1 MTYILLILILVIL
14 LVITAVSY
22 NINTNNNRLI
32 RNINIRNNNNNDKL
46 YLTQNDKT
54 VYQAKIQLA
63 LANKYSISKF
73 LNDFSN
79 ESIQGVYT
87 IINDKDEVQ
96 YVGISLNI
104 VKDIKR
110 HYDFHGSIIV
120 NSIRVQSFAQP
131 NIDAL
136 TAYKNELVRQ
146 TNPWGNAL
154 GATGWNIDST
164 SNTDNIINLPNEKII
179 NDEDKLKSLKQ
190 TIAEVTAEDAII
202 SPFDIENS
210 NNNNNNNNNDMTMKI
225 AASDNILEFSKENVD
240 KVLNEIRPYLIADGG
255 NVAVAEID
263 IEKYTVSLILEGAC
277 GSCPSSTTT
286 MKMGIER
293 VLKENF
299 PNLTEVINLSQSLE
313 PVKPTE
319 LTKESVE
326 SALQQILSAIN
337 GLGGKVFIESVD
349 AITGS
354 VVIKYQGPPK
364 LKQGVELVIKDV
376 KYVKSVEIKSFD

>member
-1 MTYILLILILVIL
+1 MTFLLLILILIL
-14 LVITAVSY
+14 VLTAVSY
-22 NINTNNNRLI
+22 NINTNRLI
-32 RNINIRNNNNNDKL
+32 RNNIRNNNNNHKL
-46 YLTQNDKT
+46 YLTPNDKT

-110 HYDFHGSIIV
+110 HHDFHGSIIV
-120 NSIRVQSFAQP
+120 HCIRVQSFAQP

-202 SPFDIENS
+202 SPFDIENC
-210 NNNNNNNNNDMTMKI
+210 NNNNNDMTMKI

-263 IEKYTVSLILEGAC
+263 VEKYTVSLILEGAC

-349 AITGS
+349 AIAGS

-376 KYVKSVEIKSFD
+376 KYVKSVEIKSFDD